1 MFFDKKN
8 ESLIQNNKQQVNG
21 LLAPLDEKIQNFQRI
36 FTNAYDSE
44 NKDRAS
50 LKEQI
55 RQLTELN
62 QQVTQDTKNLTQ
74 ALKGDSKTQGHW
86 GEVILERILEQS
98 GLIKDSEYSTQK
110 QFQNDEGQSV
120 KPDVIIHLPQDRK
133 IIIDS
138 KVSLTAYETF
148 ASATEIEQK
157 EQAFKS
163 HLQSVKKHIQDLSNK
178 NYHSIPELKSLD
190 FTLMFIPIEPAF
202 YLILQRQDSLYQ
214 EALRKKI
221 MLVGPFTLMAMLKSL
236 YSIWQLEKQNKNAE
250 KIAQE
255 VGKVYD
261 KFVTFADEFS
271 KIKKKLTES
280 MDSYDRADKL
290 LSKGRSNII
299 EKIEDIRELGIQN
312 KKQLPNKSIASDP
325 EKNIE
330 ELENP

>member
-1 MFFDKKN
+1 M
-8 ESLIQNNKQQVNG
+8 
-21 LLAPLDEKIQNFQRI
+21 DEKIQNFQRI

-330 ELENP
+330 LDC

>member
-1 MFFDKKN
+1 MFFDRLQMRFKC
-8 ESLIQNNKQQVNG
+8 LFF
-21 LLAPLDEKIQNFQRI
+21 LL
-36 FTNAYDSE
+36 
-44 NKDRAS
+44 
-50 LKEQI
+50 
-55 RQLTELN
+55 
-62 QQVTQDTKNLTQ
+62 NLCCT
-74 ALKGDSKTQGHW
+74 LKGDSKTQGHW

-163 HLQSVKKHIQDLSNK
+163 HLHSVKKHIQDLSNK

>member
-1 MFFDKKN
+1 M
-8 ESLIQNNKQQVNG
+8 
-21 LLAPLDEKIQNFQRI
+21 
-36 FTNAYDSE
+36 
-44 NKDRAS
+44 
-50 LKEQI
+50 
-55 RQLTELN
+55 
-62 QQVTQDTKNLTQ
+62 
-74 ALKGDSKTQGHW
+74 
-86 GEVILERILEQS
+86 
-98 GLIKDSEYSTQK
+98 IKDSEYSTQK

-163 HLQSVKKHIQDLSNK
+163 HLQSVKRHIQDLSNK

-202 YLILQRQDSLYQ
+202 YLILQQQDSLYQ

-250 KIAQE
+250 KIAKE

-280 MDSYDRADKL
+280 IDSYDRADKL

-330 ELENP
+330 ELENS